1 MGKTVTSY
9 PPTCGE
15 NSLESFKGAEL
26 PHRFTFG
33 LRPGKMKPGR
43 GQEGQ
48 EEQAATSSRGS
59 GRWSCSYAHSVP
71 KGTWH
76 STVFPLVKSACL
88 QASRPLFAVM
98 TRCKLGRGAG
108 TGWLQAQLCQEFRYL
123 G

>member
-43 GQEGQ
+43 GQE
-48 EEQAATSSRGS
+48 EQAATSSTGS

-71 KGTWH
+71 EGTLALD
-76 STVFPLVKSACL
+76 SVSPCQVSLSAGQPTFVCCDDK
-88 QASRPLFAVM
+88 M
-98 TRCKLGRGAG
+98 
-108 TGWLQAQLCQEFRYL
+108 
-123 G
+123 